1 MLFCVYVVILMLF
14 TGKVNICTNSTCSL
28 QCDLYFFFQNF
39 DSHGRETTLPAGVY
53 DLVGEVLS
61 LTVSTSVACQPVS
74 CVRWCYMS
82 VKILC
87 QSVCDVKK

>member
-14 TGKVNICTNSTCSL
+14 TGKGNICTNSICRL

-61 LTVSTSVACQPVS
+61 LTVSCVNQCHVSISVMC
-74 CVRWCYMS
+74 
-82 VKILC
+82 
-87 QSVCDVKK
+87 